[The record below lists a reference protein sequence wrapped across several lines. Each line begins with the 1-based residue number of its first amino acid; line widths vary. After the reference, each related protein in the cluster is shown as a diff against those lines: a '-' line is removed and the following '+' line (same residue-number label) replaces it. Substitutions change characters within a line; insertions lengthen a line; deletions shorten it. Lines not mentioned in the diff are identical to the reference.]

1 MFLSFRIAAN
11 KKNTTQTLDRK
22 QIEGC
27 SCLGRLL
34 DASPEALPTS
44 SNGVEARRS
53 TSIDESRSGAIGA
66 VGSAL
71 PSHGR
76 GHRFESGI
84 AHHVLPP
91 HDEAPVSGASFV
103 LQTTWL
109 SRTWQGPPTVLRRR
123 PGVQPD
129 IAGPAAAP
137 VWFPLGEAFAAVTNR
152 DFGDCDDTERCA
164 GPSSTFQVVA

>member
-1 MFLSFRIAAN
+1 MFPSFRIAAN

-34 DASPEALPTS
+34 DTSPLALPAS
-44 SNGVEARRS
+44 SNGVEAERS

-84 AHHVLPP
+84 AHRN
-91 HDEAPVSGASFV
+91 D
-103 LQTTWL
+103 TK
-109 SRTWQGPPTVLRRR
+109 GPA
-123 PGVQPD
+123 D
-129 IAGPAAAP
+129 AGPF
-137 VWFPLGEAFAAVTNR
+137 VRRGVT
-152 DFGDCDDTERCA
+152 
-164 GPSSTFQVVA
+164 